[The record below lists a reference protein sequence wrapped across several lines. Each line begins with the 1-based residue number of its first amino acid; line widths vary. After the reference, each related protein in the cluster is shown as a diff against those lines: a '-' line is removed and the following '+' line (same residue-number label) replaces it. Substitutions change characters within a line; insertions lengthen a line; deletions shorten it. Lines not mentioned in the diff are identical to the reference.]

1 MPELWNYLVGQVL
14 TDEHEDAAWG
24 RATVEARIDRGHIVT
39 PIGLGR
45 SRTFKLL
52 YDTGAAATFGQTRA
66 LRCPHYN
73 HDAGGLCGVWRH
85 RESTCAT
92 WFCKY
97 VRGAAGQRFWQES
110 VKPLLASIERAL
122 SFHCLT
128 ASRFEFP
135 LELLLAAFD
144 GRSLEETR
152 RNILEDFGFELEPDL
167 IQRLLDFGILSQE
180 S

>member
-1 MPELWNYLVGQVL
+1 MSAGKSETQPCRVSLVSNG
-14 TDEHEDAAWG
+14 
-24 RATVEARIDRGHIVT
+24 
-39 PIGLGR
+39 
-45 SRTFKLL
+45 
-52 YDTGAAATFGQTRA
+52 
-66 LRCPHYN
+66 
-73 HDAGGLCGVWRH
+73 
-85 RESTCAT
+85 
-92 WFCKY
+92 
-97 VRGAAGQRFWQES
+97 
-110 VKPLLASIERAL
+110 
-122 SFHCLT
+122 CLT